1 MHTPT
6 VEENG
11 WTCSHSVVEVVTDD
25 MPFLVDSVT
34 NELSRQGRGIHVVIH
49 PQVVVRRDVTGK
61 LHRGRWTPVATREA
75 ARGRCRTTRVVESW
89 IHVEIDRETDR
100 ADLKQIT
107 ADLLRV
113 LSDVRE
119 AVEDWAKMRDAA
131 LRIADELPAE
141 PPPTTSRDQEV
152 EEARELL
159 RWLADDH
166 FTFLGYREY
175 ELTRRPTDARLRRRA
190 RHRPR
195 HPALRPA
202 PHATRRER
210 TRSAPS
216 FDRLPAEA
224 RAKAREHKL
233 LILTKA
239 NSRSTVHRPALP
251 RLHRREEVRRRRQ
264 RHRRAPLPRPVLV
277 RRVHR
282 VRAPGAR

>member
-49 PQVVVRRDVTGK
+49 PQIVVRRDVTGK
-61 LHRGRWTPVATREA
+61 LHRGPRPGSRPRASADGPRSRA
-75 ARGRCRTTRVVESW
+75 LPHDAVVESW

-119 AVEDWAKMRDAA
+119 TVEDWEKMRDAA
-131 LRIADELPAE
+131 LRIADDLPGE
-141 PPPTTSRDQEV
+141 PTATTCATQEV

-159 RWLADDH
+159 RWLAADH

-175 ELTRRPTDARLRRRA
+175 ELTETDALAAVPGTGLGILRSDPHHSEDEA
-190 RHRPR
+190 
-195 HPALRPA
+195 HPV
-202 PHATRRER
+202 
-210 TRSAPS
+210 SPS
-216 FDRLPAEA
+216 FNRLPADA

-239 NSRSTVHRPALP
+239 NSRVDRAPPQLP
-251 RLHRREEVRRRRQ
+251 RLRRREEVRRRRQ
-264 RHRRAPLPRPVLV
+264 CHR
-277 RRVHR
+277 
-282 VRAPGAR
+282 